1 MSSRLLGGLTGTFFS
16 VVPFADVCWPLLAA
30 FLGVG
35 VLVGV
40 FGGSSAIRNYLK
52 V

>member
-1 MSSRLLGGLTGTFFS
+1 MAGKLVGGLTGTFIT
-16 VVPFADVCWPLLAA
+16 VVPFAAVCWPLLAA
-30 FLGVG
+30 FLAVG